1 MKNNLKNEENN
12 SLIIDSDEYTNEN
25 EYEDGYQSF
34 SWFTQIILWL
44 YLLYIFSFKSLNY
57 YIFII
62 IYCIYFFTNVILSEW
77 TSLLYNA
84 ITLNELFTKLFYS
97 PLEIYF
103 YLSKMSNNCFEDF
116 FHFIGINKLNF
127 MEKQKYF
134 FPYYSCRD
142 ISGLIILKTPLKN
155 TNIKFLHAKIHV
167 SQYIYDD
174 ISRFD
179 YDKQY
184 NKYKKI
190 YMEEKIEN
198 NSNGIYAGHNYYLKD
213 YKFYY
218 WYETLIK
225 LDEKSNIS
233 YFVNIYFFLFFKI
246 ICLGKIYEMFIFR
259 FIHKADKFARRENI
273 IRIRKIISTR
283 YNLSTP
289 EISKKYGKV
298 APCVNYNGKFYYFD
312 QEKSVYISSNVIPI
326 FPNEKEINK
335 KYGGNMFLM
344 EKNIDDLINKGEEYK
359 SKSNGNDSSDLT
371 ADYLIK
377 VNESHDQ
384 YTSISLSD

>member
-1 MKNNLKNEENN
+1 MNKNSENEETN
-12 SLIIDSDEYTNEN
+12 SLIIDSDEYTSEN
-25 EYEDGYQSF
+25 DSEQIYQNC

-44 YLLYIFSFKSLNY
+44 YLLYIFFFKSLNY
-57 YIFII
+57 YILII
-62 IYCIYFFTNVILSEW
+62 IYCIYFFINVSHSKW

-84 ITLNELFTKLFYS
+84 MTLNALFTKLFYS
-97 PLEIYF
+97 PLEICF
-103 YLSKMSNNCFEDF
+103 YLHGTNCFEDF
-116 FHFIGINKLNF
+116 LHCMGFHNF
-127 MEKQKYF
+127 ECMKKKYF

-155 TNIKFLHAKIHV
+155 KNKKFLHVEIYV

-174 ISRFD
+174 ISRID
-179 YDKQY
+179 YEKQY
-184 NKYKKI
+184 NKYKKL
-190 YMEEKIEN
+190 YTKIEN
-198 NSNGIYAGHNYYLKD
+198 NCNELYPRDKYYLKD

-218 WYETLIK
+218 CYETLIK

-259 FIHKADKFARRENI
+259 FIHKANKFVKRENI
-273 IRIRKIISTR
+273 IKIRKIISTR

-312 QEKSVYISSNVIPI
+312 KEKSVYISSNVIPI

-371 ADYLIK
+371 PDYLIK
-377 VNESHDQ
+377 INESHNQ
-384 YTSISLSD
+384 YTSIS